1 VVFNILNDNHSQL
14 KLQMQMFTYA
24 LMSENIAMQLRP
36 EPKFTHGK
44 APANNATTAVLL
56 CNLGTPDAPTAAALR
71 TYLREFLSD
80 PRVVEIPRLVW
91 WFILNLII
99 VPFRSAK
106 SAAKYD
112 SIWMKHGLTHAKV
125 VGKEVGSPLQ
135 IWTEKQS
142 KLLHGWLGE
151 AGLRVTVRYAMCY
164 TTGKVC
170 PSIAAQ
176 LDKLKA
182 EGISRVL
189 ILPAYPQYSST
200 TTAAVFDQVY
210 TWAAKVRNIPELRFV
225 NRYHDDAG
233 YITAL
238 EKSVRKQWQ
247 INGRPN
253 FDQNDMLVMSFHG
266 IPERSLHLGDAYHCE
281 CYKTARL
288 LAEALELKPA
298 QYKVTFQSRLGRAKW
313 LQPYTEP
320 TVIEMAKSGVKRI
333 DVICPGFNC
342 DGLETLEEINMEV
355 REAFTNA
362 GGQTFNYIPC
372 LNDDSTWLSALS
384 SITQKHLSGWPT
396 QAADAVALKTMR
408 DEALKLG
415 AKD

>member
-1 VVFNILNDNHSQL
+1 MWKSERYRNL
-14 KLQMQMFTYA
+14 
-24 LMSENIAMQLRP
+24 SENTEMTFQK
-36 EPKFTHGK
+36 EPAFTHGK

-71 TYLREFLSD
+71 IYLKQFLSD
-80 PRVVEIPRLVW
+80 PRVVELPRLIW
-91 WFILNLII
+91 WFILNGII
-99 VPFRSAK
+99 APFRSTK
-106 SAAKYD
+106 SAKKYA
-112 SIWMKHGLTHAKV
+112 SIWMKD
-125 VGKEVGSPLQ
+125 GSPLK
-135 IWTEKQS
+135 IWTEKQAN
-142 KLLHGWLGE
+142 LLQGWLGE
-151 AGLRVTVRYAMCY
+151 AGHRVTVRYAMCY
-164 TTGKVC
+164 TTGEVC
-170 PSIAAQ
+170 PSIKTQ
-176 LDKLKA
+176 LDKFKA

-210 TWAAKVRNIPELRFV
+210 AWASQVRSIPELRFV
-225 NRYHDDAG
+225 NRYHDDVG
-233 YITAL
+233 YIAAL

-247 INGRPN
+247 INGKPN
-253 FDQNDMLVMSFHG
+253 FDQKDMLVMSFHG

-288 LAEALELKPA
+288 LAEALGLSA
-298 QYKVTFQSRLGRAKW
+298 TQYKVTFQSRLGRAKW

-320 TVIEMAKSGVKRI
+320 TVIAMAKSGVKRI

-342 DGLETLEEINMEV
+342 DGLETLEEVNMEV
-355 REAFTNA
+355 RHAFTVA
-362 GGQTFNYIPC
+362 GGQAFNYIPC
-372 LNDDSTWLSALS
+372 LNDDSAWLSALS

-396 QAADAVALKTMR
+396 QRNSVEDAAALKTMR

>member
-1 VVFNILNDNHSQL
+1 MTFQ
-14 KLQMQMFTYA
+14 
-24 LMSENIAMQLRP
+24 P

-44 APANNATTAVLL
+44 PPANNATTAVLL
-56 CNLGTPDAPTAAALR
+56 CNLGTPDAPTAPALR

-99 VPFRSAK
+99 VPFRSSK
-106 SAAKYD
+106 SAAKYA
-112 SIWMKHGLTHAKV
+112 SIWIKDGN
-125 VGKEVGSPLQ
+125 ESGSPLK
-135 IWTEKQS
+135 IWTEKQA
-142 KLLHGWLGE
+142 KLLEGWLGE
-151 AGLRVTVRYAMCY
+151 AGHRVTVRYAMCY
-164 TTGKVC
+164 TTGAVC

-176 LDKLKA
+176 LDQFKA

-210 TWAAKVRNIPELRFV
+210 TWAAKVRSVPELRFV

-233 YITAL
+233 YICAL
-238 EKSVRKQWQ
+238 EQSVRKQWQ
-247 INGRPN
+247 ITGKPN
-253 FDQNDMLVMSFHG
+253 FDQKDMLVMSFHG

-288 LAEALELKPA
+288 LGEALGLNPT

-355 REAFTNA
+355 RHAFTSS

-372 LNDDSTWLSALS
+372 LNDDSAWLSALS

-396 QAADAVALKTMR
+396 QANTVAEAAALKTTR
-408 DEALKLG
+408 DEALKAG

>member
-1 VVFNILNDNHSQL
+1 MTFQ
-14 KLQMQMFTYA
+14 K
-24 LMSENIAMQLRP
+24 

-44 APANNATTAVLL
+44 PPANNATTAVLL

-71 TYLREFLSD
+71 TYLKQFLSD

-91 WFILNLII
+91 WFILNGII
-99 VPFRSAK
+99 VPFRSTK
-106 SAAKYD
+106 SAKKYA
-112 SIWMKHGLTHAKV
+112 SIWTPN
-125 VGKEVGSPLQ
+125 GSPLK
-135 IWTEKQS
+135 IWTEKQA
-142 KLLHGWLGE
+142 KLLEGWLGE
-151 AGLRVTVRYAMCY
+151 AGHRVTVRYAMCY
-164 TTGKVC
+164 TTGAVC
-170 PSIAAQ
+170 PSIATQ
-176 LDKLKA
+176 LDKFKA

-210 TWAAKVRNIPELRFV
+210 AWASQVRSIPELRFV
-225 NRYHDDAG
+225 NRYHDDSG
-233 YITAL
+233 YIAAL
-238 EKSVRKQWQ
+238 ETSVRKQWQ
-247 INGRPN
+247 INGKPN
-253 FDQNDMLVMSFHG
+253 FDSVGQSGDMLVMSFHG
-266 IPERSLHLGDAYHCE
+266 IPERNLHLGDAYHCE

-288 LAEALELKPA
+288 LAEALGLNA
-298 QYKVTFQSRLGRAKW
+298 TQYKVTFQSRLGRAKW

-320 TVIEMAKSGVKRI
+320 TVIAMAKSGVKRI

-355 REAFTNA
+355 RHAFTAA

-372 LNDDSTWLSALS
+372 LNDDNAWLSALS

-396 QAADAVALKTMR
+396 QRNSVEDAAALKTTR
-408 DEALKLG
+408 DEALKAG

>member
-1 VVFNILNDNHSQL
+1 MTFQ
-14 KLQMQMFTYA
+14 
-24 LMSENIAMQLRP
+24 P

-44 APANNATTAVLL
+44 PPANNATTAVLL
-56 CNLGTPDAPTAAALR
+56 CNLGTPDAPTTPALR

-80 PRVVEIPRLVW
+80 PRVVEIPRLIW

-99 VPFRSAK
+99 VPFRSSK
-106 SAAKYD
+106 SAAKYA
-112 SIWMKHGLTHAKV
+112 SIWMTD
-125 VGKEVGSPLQ
+125 GSPLK
-135 IWTEKQS
+135 IWTEKQA
-142 KLLHGWLGE
+142 KLLQGWLGE
-151 AGLRVTVRYAMCY
+151 AGHRVTVRYAMCY
-164 TTGKVC
+164 TTGEVC
-170 PSIAAQ
+170 PSIATQ
-176 LDKLKA
+176 LDKFKA

-210 TWAAKVRNIPELRFV
+210 AWTGKVRSIPELRFV

-233 YITAL
+233 YIFAL
-238 EKSVRKQWQ
+238 EHSVRRQWQ
-247 INGRPN
+247 INGKPN

-288 LAEALELKPA
+288 LAEALGLSA
-298 QYKVTFQSRLGRAKW
+298 TQYKVTFQSRLGRAKW

-320 TVIEMAKSGVKRI
+320 TVIAMAKSGVKRI

-355 REAFTNA
+355 RHAFTAA
-362 GGQTFNYIPC
+362 GGQTFNYVPC
-372 LNDDSTWLSALS
+372 LNDDSAWLSALS
-384 SITQKHLSGWPT
+384 TITQRHLSGWAT
-396 QAADAVALKTMR
+396 QAVDVVALKTTR

>member
-1 VVFNILNDNHSQL
+1 MTFQ
-14 KLQMQMFTYA
+14 
-24 LMSENIAMQLRP
+24 P

-44 APANNATTAVLL
+44 APANNATTAVLF

-91 WFILNLII
+91 WFILNCII
-99 VPFRSAK
+99 VPFRSTK
-106 SAAKYD
+106 SAKKYA
-112 SIWMKHGLTHAKV
+112 SIWTPD
-125 VGKEVGSPLQ
+125 GSPLK
-135 IWTEKQS
+135 IWTEKQAN
-142 KLLHGWLGE
+142 LLQGWLGE
-151 AGLRVTVRYAMCY
+151 AGHRVTVHYAMCY
-164 TTGKVC
+164 TTGDVC
-170 PSIAAQ
+170 PSIATQ
-176 LDKLKA
+176 LDKFKA

-189 ILPAYPQYSST
+189 ILTAYPQYSST

-210 TWAAKVRNIPELRFV
+210 TWAAKVRSIPELRFV

-233 YITAL
+233 YIAAL

-247 INGRPN
+247 INGKPN
-253 FDQNDMLVMSFHG
+253 FDGVGKSGDMLVMSFHG

-288 LAEALELKPA
+288 LGEALGLNA
-298 QYKVTFQSRLGRAKW
+298 TQYKVTFQSRLGRAKW

-320 TVIEMAKSGVKRI
+320 TVIAMAKSGVKRM

-355 REAFTNA
+355 RHAFTAA

-372 LNDDSTWLSALS
+372 LNDDNAWLSALS

-396 QAADAVALKTMR
+396 QRNPVEDAAALKTMR
-408 DEALKLG
+408 DEALKAG

>member
-1 VVFNILNDNHSQL
+1 MTFQ
-14 KLQMQMFTYA
+14 
-24 LMSENIAMQLRP
+24 P

-56 CNLGTPDAPTAAALR
+56 CNLGTPDAPTTAALR

-80 PRVVEIPRLVW
+80 PRVVEIPRLIW

-99 VPFRSAK
+99 VPFRSSK
-106 SAAKYD
+106 SAAKYA
-112 SIWMKHGLTHAKV
+112 SIWTKD
-125 VGKEVGSPLQ
+125 GSPLK
-135 IWTEKQS
+135 IGTEKQA
-142 KLLHGWLGE
+142 KLLQGWLGE
-151 AGLRVTVRYAMCY
+151 SGHRVTVRYAMCY
-164 TTGKVC
+164 TTGAVC
-170 PSIAAQ
+170 PSIATQ
-176 LDKLKA
+176 LDKFKA
-182 EGISRVL
+182 EGINRVL

-210 TWAAKVRNIPELRFV
+210 TWSGKVRSVPELRFV

-233 YITAL
+233 YIYAL

-247 INGRPN
+247 LTGKPDFAN
-253 FDQNDMLVMSFHG
+253 NDMLVMSFHG

-288 LAEALELKPA
+288 LGEALELKPT

-320 TVIEMAKSGVKRI
+320 TVIAMAKSGIKRV

-355 REAFTNA
+355 RHAYTAA
-362 GGQTFNYIPC
+362 GGKTFNYIPC
-372 LNDDSTWLSALS
+372 LNDDSAWLSALS

-396 QAADAVALKTMR
+396 QAVDAAALKTTR
-408 DEALKLG
+408 DEALRAG

>member
-1 VVFNILNDNHSQL
+1 MTFQ
-14 KLQMQMFTYA
+14 
-24 LMSENIAMQLRP
+24 P

-80 PRVVEIPRLVW
+80 PRVVEIPRVVW

-170 PSIAAQ
+170 PSIATQ

-210 TWAAKVRNIPELRFV
+210 TWAAKVRSIPELRFV

-372 LNDDSTWLSALS
+372 LNDDSAWLSALS

>member
-1 VVFNILNDNHSQL
+1 MTFQ
-14 KLQMQMFTYA
+14 K
-24 LMSENIAMQLRP
+24 
-36 EPKFTHGK
+36 EPTFTHGK
-44 APANNATTAVLL
+44 PPANNATTAVLL
-56 CNLGTPDAPTAAALR
+56 CNLGTPDSPTTGALR
-71 TYLREFLSD
+71 KYLREFLSD
-80 PRVVEIPRLVW
+80 PRVVEIPRAIW

-99 VPFRSAK
+99 VPFRSSK
-106 SAAKYD
+106 SAQKYA
-112 SIWMKHGLTHAKV
+112 SIWAIG
-125 VGKEVGSPLQ
+125 GSPLK
-135 IWTEKQS
+135 IWTEIQA
-142 KLLHGWLGE
+142 KLLQGWLGE
-151 AGLRVTVRYAMCY
+151 AGHRVTVRYAMCY

-170 PSIAAQ
+170 PSIATQ
-176 LDKLKA
+176 LDKFKA

-210 TWAAKVRNIPELRFV
+210 AWAAKVRSIPELRFV

-238 EKSVRKQWQ
+238 EKSVRRQWQ
-247 INGRPN
+247 ITGKPN
-253 FDQNDMLVMSFHG
+253 FDQNDRLVMSFHG

-288 LAEALELKPA
+288 LGEALGLNPS

-320 TVIEMAKSGVKRI
+320 TVITMAKDGVKRI

-355 REAFTNA
+355 RHAFTAA

-372 LNDDSTWLSALS
+372 LNDDAAWLGALS
-384 SITQKHLSGWPT
+384 SITQRHLSGWPT
-396 QAADAVALKTMR
+396 NAVDAEALKITR

>member
-1 VVFNILNDNHSQL
+1 MNFQ
-14 KLQMQMFTYA
+14 K
-24 LMSENIAMQLRP
+24 

-44 APANNATTAVLL
+44 PPANSATTAVLL

-80 PRVVEIPRLVW
+80 PRVVEIPRFIW
-91 WFILNLII
+91 WFILNGII
-99 VPFRSAK
+99 LPFRSSK
-106 SAAKYD
+106 SAKKYA
-112 SIWMKHGLTHAKV
+112 SIWTKD
-125 VGKEVGSPLQ
+125 GSPLKL
-135 IWTEKQS
+135 WTEKQA
-142 KLLHGWLGE
+142 KLLEGWLGE
-151 AGLRVTVRYAMCY
+151 AGHRVTVRYAMCY
-164 TTGKVC
+164 TTGEVC
-170 PSIAAQ
+170 PSIETQ
-176 LDKLKA
+176 LNQFKA

-189 ILPAYPQYSST
+189 ILPAYPQYSAT

-210 TWAAKVRNIPELRFV
+210 TWSAKVRSIPEFRFV

-233 YITAL
+233 YIAAL
-238 EKSVRKQWQ
+238 EQSVRKQWQ
-247 INGRPN
+247 INGKPN
-253 FDQNDMLVMSFHG
+253 FDQLGKTGDLLVMSFHG

-288 LAEALELKPA
+288 LGEALGLSPT

-320 TVIEMAKSGVKRI
+320 TVIALAKSGVKRI

-355 REAFTNA
+355 RHAFTVA

-372 LNDDSTWLSALS
+372 LNDDSAWLSALS
-384 SITQKHLSGWPT
+384 NITQKHLSGWPT
-396 QAADAVALKTMR
+396 QSADAVALKTMR
-408 DEALKLG
+408 DEALRLG

>member
-1 VVFNILNDNHSQL
+1 MTFQ
-14 KLQMQMFTYA
+14 Q
-24 LMSENIAMQLRP
+24 

-44 APANNATTAVLL
+44 PPTNNATTAVLL

-71 TYLREFLSD
+71 TYLKEFLSD
-80 PRVVEIPRLVW
+80 PRVVEIPRLIW
-91 WFILNLII
+91 WFILNCII
-99 VPFRSAK
+99 VPFRSTTSAK
-106 SAAKYD
+106 KYA
-112 SIWMKHGLTHAKV
+112 SIWTAD
-125 VGKEVGSPLQ
+125 GSPLK
-135 IWTEKQS
+135 IWTEKQAN
-142 KLLHGWLGE
+142 LLQGWLGE
-151 AGLRVTVRYAMCY
+151 AGHRVTVRYAMCY
-164 TTGKVC
+164 TTGDVC
-170 PSIAAQ
+170 PSIKTQ
-176 LDKLKA
+176 LDKFKA

-210 TWAAKVRNIPELRFV
+210 TWAAKVRSIPEFRFV
-225 NRYHDDAG
+225 NRYHDDTG
-233 YITAL
+233 YIYAL

-247 INGRPN
+247 INGKPN
-253 FDQNDMLVMSFHG
+253 FDQIGSKSDMLVMSFHG

-288 LAEALELKPA
+288 LGEALGLSPT

-320 TVIEMAKSGVKRI
+320 TVIAMAKSGVKRI

-355 REAFTNA
+355 RHAFTVA

-372 LNDDSTWLSALS
+372 LNDDSAWLSALC

-396 QAADAVALKTMR
+396 QRNTVEDAAALKTMR
-408 DEALKLG
+408 DEALKAG

>member
-1 VVFNILNDNHSQL
+1 MT
-14 KLQMQMFTYA
+14 LQK
-24 LMSENIAMQLRP
+24 
-36 EPKFTHGK
+36 EPAFTHGK

-71 TYLREFLSD
+71 IYLKQFLSD

-99 VPFRSAK
+99 VPFRSTK
-106 SAAKYD
+106 SAKKYA
-112 SIWMKHGLTHAKV
+112 SIWTTD
-125 VGKEVGSPLQ
+125 GSPLK
-135 IWTEKQS
+135 IWTEKQAT
-142 KLLHGWLGE
+142 LLEGWLGE
-151 AGLRVTVRYAMCY
+151 AGHRVTVRYAMCY
-164 TTGKVC
+164 TTGEVC
-170 PSIAAQ
+170 PSIKTQ
-176 LDKLKA
+176 LDKYKA
-182 EGISRVL
+182 EGVSRVL

-210 TWAAKVRNIPELRFV
+210 TWAAKVRSIPELRFV
-225 NRYHDDAG
+225 NRYHDDVG
-233 YITAL
+233 YIAAL

-247 INGRPN
+247 INGKPN
-253 FDQNDMLVMSFHG
+253 FDQKDMLVMSFHG

-288 LAEALELKPA
+288 LAETLGLSAT

-320 TVIEMAKSGVKRI
+320 TVIAMAKSGVKRI

-355 REAFTNA
+355 RHAFTAA

-372 LNDDSTWLSALS
+372 LNDDNAWLSALS

-396 QAADAVALKTMR
+396 QAADAAALKTTR

>member
-1 VVFNILNDNHSQL
+1 
-14 KLQMQMFTYA
+14 
-24 LMSENIAMQLRP
+24 MSENVAMTFRP

-44 APANNATTAVLL
+44 APANNATTAVLF
-56 CNLGTPDAPTAAALR
+56 CNLGTPDAPTAKALR
-71 TYLREFLSD
+71 AYLREFLSD
-80 PRVVEIPRLVW
+80 PRVVEIPRVIW

-99 VPFRSAK
+99 VPFRSGK

-112 SIWMKHGLTHAKV
+112 SIWMKHGPTHAKV

-135 IWTEKQS
+135 IWTEKQA
-142 KLLHGWLGE
+142 KLLQGWLGE
-151 AGLRVTVRYAMCY
+151 AGHRVTVRYAMCY
-164 TTGKVC
+164 TTGEVC
-170 PSIAAQ
+170 PSIATQ
-176 LDKLKA
+176 LDKFKA

-210 TWAAKVRNIPELRFV
+210 AWAGKVRSIPELRFV

-238 EKSVRKQWQ
+238 EKSVRRQWQ
-247 INGRPN
+247 INGKPN
-253 FDQNDMLVMSFHG
+253 FDQKDMLVMSFHG

-288 LAEALELKPA
+288 LGEALGLNA
-298 QYKVTFQSRLGRAKW
+298 TQYKVTFQSRLGRAKW

-320 TVIEMAKSGVKRI
+320 TVIAMAQSGVKRI

-355 REAFTNA
+355 RHAFTTA

-372 LNDDSTWLSALS
+372 LNDDSAWLGALS
-384 SITQKHLSGWPT
+384 SITQRHLSGWPT
-396 QAADAVALKTMR
+396 YAVDAEALKITR

>member
-1 VVFNILNDNHSQL
+1 MTFQ
-14 KLQMQMFTYA
+14 K
-24 LMSENIAMQLRP
+24 
-36 EPKFTHGK
+36 EPTFTHGK
-44 APANNATTAVLL
+44 SPANNATTAVLL

-99 VPFRSAK
+99 LPFRSSK
-106 SAAKYD
+106 SAAKYA
-112 SIWMKHGLTHAKV
+112 SIWMK
-125 VGKEVGSPLQ
+125 EGSPLK
-135 IWTEKQS
+135 IWTEKQA
-142 KLLHGWLGE
+142 KLLQGWLGE
-151 AGLRVTVRYAMCY
+151 AGHRVTVRYAMCY

-170 PSIAAQ
+170 PSIARQ
-176 LDKLKA
+176 LNKFKA

-210 TWAAKVRNIPELRFV
+210 AWAAQVRSVPELRFV
-225 NRYHDDAG
+225 NRYHDDVG
-233 YITAL
+233 YIHAL
-238 EKSVRKQWQ
+238 EQSVRKQWQ
-247 INGRPN
+247 ITGKPN
-253 FDQNDMLVMSFHG
+253 FDQNDKLVMSFHG

-288 LAEALELKPA
+288 LGEALGLNPT

-320 TVIEMAKSGVKRI
+320 TVIELAKSGVKRV

-342 DGLETLEEINMEV
+342 DGLETLEEINIEV
-355 REAFTNA
+355 RHAFTST
-362 GGQTFNYIPC
+362 GGEVFNYIPC
-372 LNDDSTWLSALS
+372 LNDDSAWLSALS

-396 QAADAVALKTMR
+396 QAVDAAALKTTR

>member
-1 VVFNILNDNHSQL
+1 MT
-14 KLQMQMFTYA
+14 LQK
-24 LMSENIAMQLRP
+24 
-36 EPKFTHGK
+36 EPAFTHGK

-71 TYLREFLSD
+71 TYLKQFLSD

-99 VPFRSAK
+99 VPFRSTK
-106 SAAKYD
+106 SAKKYA
-112 SIWMKHGLTHAKV
+112 SIWTTD
-125 VGKEVGSPLQ
+125 GSPLK
-135 IWTEKQS
+135 IWTEKQAT
-142 KLLHGWLGE
+142 LLEGWLGE
-151 AGLRVTVRYAMCY
+151 AGHRVTVRYAMCY
-164 TTGKVC
+164 TTGEVC
-170 PSIAAQ
+170 PSIKTQ
-176 LDKLKA
+176 LDKFKA
-182 EGISRVL
+182 EGVSRVL

-210 TWAAKVRNIPELRFV
+210 TWAAKVRSIPELRFV

-238 EKSVRKQWQ
+238 EHSVRKQWQ
-247 INGRPN
+247 INGKPN
-253 FDQNDMLVMSFHG
+253 FDQKDMLVMSFHG

-281 CYKTARL
+281 CYKTTRL
-288 LAEALELKPA
+288 LAKALGLSA
-298 QYKVTFQSRLGRAKW
+298 TQYKVTFQSRLGRAKW

-320 TVIEMAKSGVKRI
+320 TVIAMAKSGVKRI

-355 REAFTNA
+355 RHAFTAA

-372 LNDDSTWLSALS
+372 LNDDNAWLSALS

-396 QAADAVALKTMR
+396 QAADAAALKTTR
-408 DEALKLG
+408 DEALKAG

>member
-1 VVFNILNDNHSQL
+1 MTFQ
-14 KLQMQMFTYA
+14 
-24 LMSENIAMQLRP
+24 P

-56 CNLGTPDAPTAAALR
+56 CNLGTPDAPTTAALR

-80 PRVVEIPRLVW
+80 PRVVEIPRLIW

-99 VPFRSAK
+99 VPFRSSK
-106 SAAKYD
+106 SAAKYA
-112 SIWMKHGLTHAKV
+112 SIWRPD
-125 VGKEVGSPLQ
+125 GSPLK
-135 IWTEKQS
+135 IWTEKQA
-142 KLLHGWLGE
+142 KLLEGWLGE
-151 AGLRVTVRYAMCY
+151 SGHRVTVRYAMCY
-164 TTGKVC
+164 TTGSVC
-170 PSIAAQ
+170 PSIATQ
-176 LDKLKA
+176 LDKFKA
-182 EGISRVL
+182 EGINRVL

-210 TWAAKVRNIPELRFV
+210 TWSGKVRSVPELRFV

-233 YITAL
+233 YIYAL

-247 INGRPN
+247 LTGKPDFAN
-253 FDQNDMLVMSFHG
+253 NDMLVMSFHG

-288 LAEALELKPA
+288 LGEALELKPT

-320 TVIEMAKSGVKRI
+320 TVIAMAKKGIKRV

-355 REAFTNA
+355 RHAYTAA
-362 GGQTFNYIPC
+362 GGKTFNYIPC
-372 LNDDSTWLSALS
+372 LNDDSAWLSALS

-396 QAADAVALKTMR
+396 QAVDAAALKTTR
-408 DEALKLG
+408 DEALRAG

>member
-1 VVFNILNDNHSQL
+1 MCFEILG
-14 KLQMQMFTYA
+14 
-24 LMSENIAMQLRP
+24 ENAGMTFQQ

-44 APANNATTAVLL
+44 PPANNATTAVLL

-80 PRVVEIPRLVW
+80 PRVVEIPRLIW
-91 WFILNLII
+91 WFILNCII
-99 VPFRSAK
+99 VPFRSSK
-106 SAAKYD
+106 SAEKYA
-112 SIWMKHGLTHAKV
+112 SIWTKD
-125 VGKEVGSPLQ
+125 GSPLK
-135 IWTEKQS
+135 IWTEKQAH
-142 KLLHGWLGE
+142 LLQGWLGE
-151 AGLRVTVRYAMCY
+151 AGHRVTVRYAMCY
-164 TTGKVC
+164 TTGEVC
-170 PSIAAQ
+170 PSIATQ
-176 LDKLKA
+176 LDKFKA

-189 ILPAYPQYSST
+189 ILPAYPQYSAT

-210 TWAAKVRNIPELRFV
+210 AWSAKVRSIPEFRFV
-225 NRYHDDAG
+225 NRYHDDEG
-233 YITAL
+233 YIHAL
-238 EKSVRKQWQ
+238 EQSVRKEWQ
-247 INGRPN
+247 IHGKPH
-253 FDQNDMLVMSFHG
+253 FDNKDMLVMSFHG

-288 LAEALELKPA
+288 LGEALGLNPT

-320 TVIEMAKSGVKRI
+320 TVIALAKSGVKRM

-355 REAFTNA
+355 RHAFTSS
-362 GGQTFNYIPC
+362 GGQVFNYIAC
-372 LNDDSTWLSALS
+372 LNDHSAWLSALS

-396 QAADAVALKTMR
+396 QAADAAALKTMR

>member
-1 VVFNILNDNHSQL
+1 MTFQ
-14 KLQMQMFTYA
+14 
-24 LMSENIAMQLRP
+24 P

-44 APANNATTAVLL
+44 APANNATTAVLF

-91 WFILNLII
+91 WFILNCII
-99 VPFRSAK
+99 VPFRSTK
-106 SAAKYD
+106 SAKKYA
-112 SIWMKHGLTHAKV
+112 SIWTPD
-125 VGKEVGSPLQ
+125 GSPLK
-135 IWTEKQS
+135 IWTEKQAN
-142 KLLHGWLGE
+142 LLQGWLGE
-151 AGLRVTVRYAMCY
+151 AGHRVTVRYAMCY
-164 TTGKVC
+164 TTGDVC
-170 PSIAAQ
+170 PSIATQ
-176 LDKLKA
+176 LDKFKA

-189 ILPAYPQYSST
+189 ILTAYPQYSST

-210 TWAAKVRNIPELRFV
+210 TWAAKVRSIPELRFV

-233 YITAL
+233 YIAAL

-247 INGRPN
+247 INGKPN
-253 FDQNDMLVMSFHG
+253 FDGVGKSGDMLVMSFHG

-288 LAEALELKPA
+288 LGEALGLNA
-298 QYKVTFQSRLGRAKW
+298 TQYKVTFQSRLGRAKW

-320 TVIEMAKSGVKRI
+320 TVIAMAKSGVKRM

-355 REAFTNA
+355 RHAFTAA

-372 LNDDSTWLSALS
+372 LNDDNAWLSALS

-396 QAADAVALKTMR
+396 QRNPVEDAAALKTMR
-408 DEALKLG
+408 DEALKAG

>member
-1 VVFNILNDNHSQL
+1 MT
-14 KLQMQMFTYA
+14 LQK
-24 LMSENIAMQLRP
+24 
-36 EPKFTHGK
+36 EPAFTHGK

-71 TYLREFLSD
+71 TYLKQFLSD
-80 PRVVEIPRLVW
+80 LRVVEIPRLVW

-99 VPFRSAK
+99 VPFRSTK
-106 SAAKYD
+106 SAKKYA
-112 SIWMKHGLTHAKV
+112 SIWTTD
-125 VGKEVGSPLQ
+125 GSPLK
-135 IWTEKQS
+135 IWTEKQAT
-142 KLLHGWLGE
+142 LLEGWLGE
-151 AGLRVTVRYAMCY
+151 EGHRVTVRYAMCY
-164 TTGKVC
+164 TTGEVC
-170 PSIAAQ
+170 PSIKTQ
-176 LDKLKA
+176 LDKYKA
-182 EGISRVL
+182 EGVSRVL

-210 TWAAKVRNIPELRFV
+210 TWAAKVRSIPELRFV
-225 NRYHDDAG
+225 NRYHDDVG
-233 YITAL
+233 YIAAL
-238 EKSVRKQWQ
+238 EKNVRKQWQ
-247 INGRPN
+247 INGKPN
-253 FDQNDMLVMSFHG
+253 FDQKDMLVMSFHG

-288 LAEALELKPA
+288 LAETLGLSAT

-320 TVIEMAKSGVKRI
+320 TVIAMAKSGVKRI

-355 REAFTNA
+355 RHAFTAA

-372 LNDDSTWLSALS
+372 LNDDNAWLSALS

-396 QAADAVALKTMR
+396 QAADAAALKTTR

>member
-1 VVFNILNDNHSQL
+1 
-14 KLQMQMFTYA
+14 
-24 LMSENIAMQLRP
+24 MSFQK
-36 EPKFTHGK
+36 EPPFTHGK

-80 PRVVEIPRLVW
+80 PRVVEIPRLIW
-91 WFILNLII
+91 WLLLNLII
-99 VPFRSAK
+99 LPFRSSK
-106 SAAKYD
+106 SAAKYA
-112 SIWMKHGLTHAKV
+112 SIWTPD
-125 VGKEVGSPLQ
+125 GSPLK
-135 IWTEKQS
+135 IWTEKQAH
-142 KLLHGWLGE
+142 LLQGWLGE
-151 AGLRVTVRYAMCY
+151 AGHRVTVRYAMCY
-164 TTGKVC
+164 TTGDIC
-170 PSIAAQ
+170 PSIATQ

-189 ILPAYPQYSST
+189 ILPAYPQYSAT

-210 TWAAKVRNIPELRFV
+210 AWAGKVRSIPEFRFV
-225 NRYHDDAG
+225 NRYHDDEG
-233 YITAL
+233 YIHAL
-238 EKSVRKQWQ
+238 EQSVRKAWQ
-247 INGRPN
+247 INGKPN
-253 FDQNDMLVMSFHG
+253 FDNKDMLVMSFHG

-288 LAEALELKPA
+288 LGEALGLNPT

-320 TVIEMAKSGVKRI
+320 TVIALAKSGVKRM

-355 REAFTNA
+355 RHAFTSS
-362 GGQTFNYIPC
+362 GGQVFNYIAC
-372 LNDDSTWLSALS
+372 LNDHSAWLSALS

-396 QAADAVALKTMR
+396 QTADAVALKTMR

>member
-1 VVFNILNDNHSQL
+1 MTFQ
-14 KLQMQMFTYA
+14 T
-24 LMSENIAMQLRP
+24 
-36 EPKFTHGK
+36 EPAFTHGK
-44 APANNATTAVLL
+44 PPANNATTAVLL
-56 CNLGTPDAPTAAALR
+56 CNLGTPDSPTTGALR
-71 TYLREFLSD
+71 KYLREFLSD
-80 PRVVEIPRLVW
+80 PRVVEIPRAIW
-91 WFILNLII
+91 WFILNGII
-99 VPFRSAK
+99 VPFRSSK
-106 SAAKYD
+106 SAQKYA
-112 SIWMKHGLTHAKV
+112 SIWAIG
-125 VGKEVGSPLQ
+125 GSPLK
-135 IWTEKQS
+135 IWTEIQA
-142 KLLHGWLGE
+142 KLLQGWLGE
-151 AGLRVTVRYAMCY
+151 AGHRVTVRYAMCY

-170 PSIAAQ
+170 PSIATQ
-176 LDKLKA
+176 LDKFKA

-210 TWAAKVRNIPELRFV
+210 AWAAKVRSIPELRFV

-247 INGRPN
+247 INGKPN
-253 FDQNDMLVMSFHG
+253 FDNKDMLVMSFHG

-288 LAEALELKPA
+288 LAEALGLNPT

-320 TVIEMAKSGVKRI
+320 TVIELAKSGVKRI

-355 REAFTNA
+355 RHAFSSS
-362 GGQTFNYIPC
+362 GGEVFNYIPC
-372 LNDDSTWLSALS
+372 LNDDSAWLSALS

-396 QAADAVALKTMR
+396 QAVDMAALKTMR

>member
-1 VVFNILNDNHSQL
+1 MTFQ
-14 KLQMQMFTYA
+14 K
-24 LMSENIAMQLRP
+24 
-36 EPKFTHGK
+36 EPTFTHGK

-80 PRVVEIPRLVW
+80 PRVVEIPRLIW
-91 WFILNLII
+91 WFILNCII
-99 VPFRSAK
+99 VPFRSSK
-106 SAAKYD
+106 SAEKYA
-112 SIWMKHGLTHAKV
+112 SIWTKD
-125 VGKEVGSPLQ
+125 GSPLK
-135 IWTEKQS
+135 IWTEKQAH
-142 KLLHGWLGE
+142 LLQGWLGE
-151 AGLRVTVRYAMCY
+151 AGHRVTVRYAMCY
-164 TTGKVC
+164 TTGEVC
-170 PSIAAQ
+170 PSIATQ
-176 LDKLKA
+176 LDKFKA

-189 ILPAYPQYSST
+189 ILPAYPQYSAT

-210 TWAAKVRNIPELRFV
+210 AWSAKVRSIPEFRFV
-225 NRYHDDAG
+225 NRYHDDEG
-233 YITAL
+233 YIHAL
-238 EKSVRKQWQ
+238 EQSVRKEWQ
-247 INGRPN
+247 IHGKPH
-253 FDQNDMLVMSFHG
+253 FDNKDMLVMSFHG

-288 LAEALELKPA
+288 LGEALGLNPT

-320 TVIEMAKSGVKRI
+320 TVIALAKSGVKRI

-355 REAFTNA
+355 RHAFTSS
-362 GGQTFNYIPC
+362 GGQTFNYMPC
-372 LNDDSTWLSALS
+372 LNDDSAWLSALS

-396 QAADAVALKTMR
+396 QRNSVEDAAALKTMR
-408 DEALKLG
+408 DEAMKLG

>member
-1 VVFNILNDNHSQL
+1 
-14 KLQMQMFTYA
+14 MR
-24 LMSENIAMQLRP
+24 ENVTMTFQP
-36 EPKFTHGK
+36 EPIFTHGK
-44 APANNATTAVLL
+44 PPANNATTAVLL
-56 CNLGTPDAPTAAALR
+56 CNLGTPDAPTAPALR

-80 PRVVEIPRLVW
+80 PRVVEIPRLAW

-99 VPFRSAK
+99 VPFRSSK
-106 SAAKYD
+106 SAAKYA
-112 SIWMKHGLTHAKV
+112 SIWMPD
-125 VGKEVGSPLQ
+125 GSPLK
-135 IWTEKQS
+135 IWTEKQA
-142 KLLHGWLGE
+142 KLLQGWLGE
-151 AGLRVTVRYAMCY
+151 AGHRVTVRYAMCY
-164 TTGKVC
+164 TTGAVC
-170 PSIAAQ
+170 PSIKTQ
-176 LDKLKA
+176 LDQFKA

-210 TWAAKVRNIPELRFV
+210 AWAAQVRSVPELRFV
-225 NRYHDDAG
+225 NRYHDDAS
-233 YITAL
+233 YIYAL
-238 EKSVRKQWQ
+238 EQSVRKQWQ
-247 INGRPN
+247 INGTPN
-253 FDQNDMLVMSFHG
+253 FDQKDMLVMSFHG

-288 LAEALELKPA
+288 LAEALGLSA
-298 QYKVTFQSRLGRAKW
+298 TQYKVTFQSRLGRAKW

-320 TVIEMAKSGVKRI
+320 TVIAMAKSGVKRI

-355 REAFTNA
+355 RHAFTSS

-372 LNDDSTWLSALS
+372 LNDDTAWMSALS
-384 SITQKHLSGWPT
+384 SITQKHLNGWPT
-396 QAADAVALKTMR
+396 QAVDAVALKTMR

>member
-1 VVFNILNDNHSQL
+1 
-14 KLQMQMFTYA
+14 MR
-24 LMSENIAMQLRP
+24 ENTKMTFQP

-44 APANNATTAVLL
+44 LPANNATTAVLL
-56 CNLGTPDAPTAAALR
+56 CNLGTPDAPTASALR
-71 TYLREFLSD
+71 SYLREFLSD

-99 VPFRSAK
+99 VPFRSSK
-106 SAAKYD
+106 SAAKYA
-112 SIWMKHGLTHAKV
+112 SIWMKD
-125 VGKEVGSPLQ
+125 GSPLK
-135 IWTEKQS
+135 IWTEKQAT
-142 KLLHGWLGE
+142 LLEGWLGE
-151 AGLRVTVRYAMCY
+151 AGHRVTVRYAMCY
-164 TTGKVC
+164 TTGDVC
-170 PSIAAQ
+170 PSIATQ
-176 LDKLKA
+176 LDKFKA

-210 TWAAKVRNIPELRFV
+210 AWAAKVRSIPELRFV

-233 YITAL
+233 YIYAL

-247 INGRPN
+247 INGKPN
-253 FDQNDMLVMSFHG
+253 FDNKDMLVMSFHG

-288 LAEALELKPA
+288 LAEALELKPT

-320 TVIEMAKSGVKRI
+320 TVIAMAKSGVKRI

-355 REAFTNA
+355 RQAFTSS

-372 LNDDSTWLSALS
+372 LNDDSAWLSALS

-396 QAADAVALKTMR
+396 QGADAAALTTTR